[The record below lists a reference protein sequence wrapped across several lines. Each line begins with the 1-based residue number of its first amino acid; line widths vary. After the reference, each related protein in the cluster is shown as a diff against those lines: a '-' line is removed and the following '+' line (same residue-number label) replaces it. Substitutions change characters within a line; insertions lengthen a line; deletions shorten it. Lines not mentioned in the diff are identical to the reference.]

1 MWLLHLLSDGVLE
14 YIVNGI
20 LILGIMMTLISFF
33 ALNYILRLI
42 PGLSVYH
49 TSIQVASVLILTAGV
64 YFKGGLSTELIWR
77 QKVEKVQKELDIA
90 NSKAK
95 EKIIE
100 VQEKVVYR
108 DRIIKERG
116 EDLIK
121 FIDREIVKKEKII
134 KYIEQ
139 CPVPNE
145 LIEIHNQAAK
155 LNSNLQG
162 HKK

>member
-1 MWLLHLLSDGVLE
+1 MWLLHLLPDGVLQ

-90 NSKAK
+90 NNKAK

-108 DRIIKERG
+108 DKIIKERG

-121 FIDREIVKKEKII
+121 FIDREIVKKEEII

>member
-121 FIDREIVKKEKII
+121 FIDREIVKKEEII